1 MVVGYA
7 ADKCLFYADIKN
19 HTYFK
24 KPLKIGN
31 TTYPPRHD
39 KAKKSFKKAPFL
51 LFNLLLYL
59 LNEKDNFGLDLKAM
73 YCLSYCLI

>member
-1 MVVGYA
+1 MEGKA

-39 KAKKSFKKAPFL
+39 KAKK
-51 LFNLLLYL
+51 
-59 LNEKDNFGLDLKAM
+59 DL
-73 YCLSYCLI
+73 